1 MKIECP
7 GCHLAGNIDDSRV
20 PATGLAMI
28 CPKCQKH
35 FTVEHPVSGAEEQ
48 RAMLDTCPVCQYATF
63 SEEKFAV
70 CPKCG
75 LDVAEHQKKQL
86 EYRKPTAARQHRQ
99 ATQRA
104 PEEPAQAARMS
115 EDQRHRDADARK
127 RFGLDRPPGSVEKDE
142 PYVARPSMA
151 APLPVTLVGWGTIVV
166 SVLLLVY
173 SAAGFAEYSDKL
185 KEAAAAVAANE
196 TPQTPAVLFFGYLFA
211 PILFAVYAVA
221 MAVIGA
227 QFLRMKK
234 QFVRPLGIGSWIGTL
249 LVVIMKLTD
258 ILLSFGR
265 ASSSASFSY
274 YAMAIV
280 GDVMM
285 AALWIVPF
293 LVLSEYLKS
302 SQFEK
307 VETLFM

>member
-1 MKIECP
+1 
-7 GCHLAGNIDDSRV
+7 
-20 PATGLAMI
+20 
-28 CPKCQKH
+28 KH
-35 FTVEHPVSGAEEQ
+35 FTVEHAANGSEEP

-86 EYRKPTAARQHRQ
+86 EYRKPSAERKKNQSVHGHQ
-99 ATQRA
+99 
-104 PEEPAQAARMS
+104 EEPSVRMT
-115 EDQRHRDADARK
+115 EDQRHRDGDARR
-127 RFGLDRPPGSVEKDE
+127 RFGLDRPPGTVEKDE
-142 PYVARPSMA
+142 PYVARHSMA

-227 QFLRMKK
+227 QFL
-234 QFVRPLGIGSWIGTL
+234 
-249 LVVIMKLTD
+249 
-258 ILLSFGR
+258 
-265 ASSSASFSY
+265 
-274 YAMAIV
+274 
-280 GDVMM
+280 
-285 AALWIVPF
+285 
-293 LVLSEYLKS
+293 
-302 SQFEK
+302 
-307 VETLFM
+307 

>member
-7 GCHLAGNIDDSRV
+7 GCHLVGNIDDSRV

-35 FTVEHPVSGAEEQ
+35 FTAEPPANGPEEQ

-63 SEEKFAV
+63 TEEKFAV

-86 EYRKPTAARQHRQ
+86 EYRKPSAERKKSQPAHRHQ
-99 ATQRA
+99 
-104 PEEPAQAARMS
+104 EEPPVRMT

-127 RFGLDRPPGSVEKDE
+127 RFGLDRPPGTVEKDE
-142 PYVARPSMA
+142 PHVARPSIA
-151 APLPVTLVGWGTIVV
+151 APLPVTLAGWGTVAV
-166 SVLLLVY
+166 SILLLVY
-173 SAAGFAEYSDKL
+173 SGAGFVEYSDKV

-196 TPQTPAVLFFGYLFA
+196 VSQSPAVLFFGYLFA
-211 PILFAVYAVA
+211 PILLAVYGAV
-221 MAVIGA
+221 MTLIGA

-234 QFVRPLGIGSWIGTL
+234 QFVRPLGMGAWIGIL
-249 LVVIMKLTD
+249 LVVVMKLTD

-274 YAMAIV
+274 YAMAVV
-280 GDVMM
+280 GDLML
-285 AALWIVPF
+285 AALWIAPF
-293 LVLSEYLKS
+293 LVLAEYLKS

-307 VETLFM
+307 VENLFM

>member
-7 GCHLAGNIDDSRV
+7 GCHLVGNIDDSRV

-35 FTVEHPVSGAEEQ
+35 FTAEPPANGPEEQ

-63 SEEKFAV
+63 TEEKFAV

-86 EYRKPTAARQHRQ
+86 EYRKPSAERQKSQPVRRHQDEPVVRM
-99 ATQRA
+99 T
-104 PEEPAQAARMS
+104 EE
-115 EDQRHRDADARK
+115 QRHRDEDARR
-127 RFGLDRPPGSVEKDE
+127 RFGLDRPPGTVEKDE
-142 PYVARPSMA
+142 PHVARPSMD
-151 APLPVTLVGWGTIVV
+151 APLPVMLVGWGTVVV
-166 SVLLLVY
+166 SLLLLVY
-173 SAAGFAEYSDKL
+173 SGAGFIEYSDKV

-196 TPQTPAVLFFGYLFA
+196 VPQSPTVLFFGYLFA
-211 PILFAVYAVA
+211 PSLFAVYAAA
-221 MAVIGA
+221 MALIGA

-234 QFVRPLGIGSWIGTL
+234 QFVRPLGIGAWIGVL

-280 GDVMM
+280 GDLMM
-285 AALWIVPF
+285 AALWIAPF
-293 LVLSEYLKS
+293 LVLAEYLKS
-302 SQFEK
+302 PLFEK
-307 VETLFM
+307 VEDLFV

>member
-7 GCHLAGNIDDSRV
+7 GCHLVGNIDDSRV

-35 FTVEHPVSGAEEQ
+35 FTVEHAENGAEEQ

-63 SEEKFAV
+63 TEEKFAV

-86 EYRKPTAARQHRQ
+86 EYRKPTADRKKSQSVHRHQ
-99 ATQRA
+99 
-104 PEEPAQAARMS
+104 EEPPVRMS

-127 RFGLDRPPGSVEKDE
+127 RFGLDRPPGTVEKDE
-142 PYVARPSMA
+142 PSVVRPSMA
-151 APLPVTLVGWGTIVV
+151 APLPVTLVGWGTVVV

-173 SAAGFAEYSDKL
+173 SAAGFAEYSDKV

-196 TPQTPAVLFFGYLFA
+196 TPQTPAILFFGYLFA
-211 PILFAVYAVA
+211 PILFAVYAA
-221 MAVIGA
+221 IMAVIGA

-234 QFVRPLGIGSWIGTL
+234 QFVRPLGIGAWIGIF
-249 LVVIMKLTD
+249 LVVVMKLTD

-280 GDVMM
+280 GDLMM
-285 AALWIVPF
+285 AALWIAPF
-293 LVLSEYLKS
+293 LVLAEYLKS

-307 VETLFM
+307 LENLFM